1 MYDKINVMGEF
12 GAEEASDNGRSL
24 LDICKDTCIYM
35 SVFEIITLRIKVYMI
50 HNRCQYECK
59 KFDYVLV
66 QKNILRWMN
75 DVKAVRWLSG

>member
-35 SVFEIITLRIKVYMI
+35 SVWNNYF
-50 HNRCQYECK
+50 
-59 KFDYVLV
+59 
-66 QKNILRWMN
+66 KNKSLHDTQQVPI
-75 DVKAVRWLSG
+75 